1 MWQNRPMDT
10 GGGSVPARSRRI
22 LALLSLLALC
32 ALLALLLSAAGCTGF
47 FFYPSLE
54 EAWNPAQDNIPYRDV
69 LFVSE
74 DGVPLHGWLL
84 SPRRGAPRGTVLF
97 LHGNAGNIGVH
108 TRSVLWLVDAGYEL
122 FAFDYRGYG
131 RSGGKPDIPGVHRDA
146 RAAVAKL
153 LSLPGMSADRYVVF
167 GQSLGGAVAV
177 HTVAAISPSKR
188 PRALIVDS
196 AFAGYRRIVRDK
208 LREYPGGRY
217 VAWIS
222 RFLSDE
228 YSAERWIAKVGP
240 VPVIVLHGTADDLVP
255 HEHGKRLYGLAKAPK
270 GFWSVEGAG
279 HIMAASDAGV
289 RARFLAF
296 LGDLFPVRPVPVITL
311 PDIFPRGETTCGR

>member
-1 MWQNRPMDT
+1 MVAYGM
-10 GGGSVPARSRRI
+10 SRRF
-22 LALLSLLALC
+22 LAAFALL
-32 ALLALLLSAAGCTGF
+32 ALLALLLAAAGCSGF
-47 FFYPSLE
+47 FFYPSLDE
-54 EAWNPAQDNIPYRDV
+54 EWNPALDNIPYRDV
-69 LFVSE
+69 RFESG

-84 SPRRGAPRGTVLF
+84 SPRKGAPRGTVLF
-97 LHGNAGNIGVH
+97 LHGNAGNISVH
-108 TRSVLWLVDAGYEL
+108 VRSVLWLVDAGYEV

-131 RSGGKPDIPGVHRDA
+131 RSGGSPDIPGVHRDA

-177 HTVAAISPSKR
+177 HTVAATPLSQR

-208 LREYPGGRY
+208 IEEYPGGRFIGWL
-217 VAWIS
+217 VS
-222 RFLSDE
+222 LFFRDG
-228 YSAERWIAKVGP
+228 YSPERWIAKTGP
-240 VPVIVLHGTADDLVP
+240 ARVIVIHGTADDLVP
-255 HEHGKRLYGLAKAPK
+255 YGHGKRLYGLAMEPK

-279 HIMAASDAGV
+279 HIAALSDAGV

-296 LGDLFPVRPVPVITL
+296 LGDLFPVRPVPVLTL